1 MDAESIEWKLTAN
14 LRNGPTFF
22 QPLAD
27 SIEPLQFKLIGSDT
41 VATAF
46 PVFDTKYIPD
56 SLINY
61 LFKLFNLEIESGK
74 TYPQL
79 HSLTKQEFL
88 NYWFHSFAVVVLQ
101 TDEKFIQDNQD
112 WHSVLLGTFYIKPN
126 YAPRCSHN
134 CNAGFLVNGAH
145 RGQKVG
151 YRLAQVYLNW
161 APLLGYKY
169 SIFNLVFVTNQAS
182 WKIWDKLNFQRI
194 GLVPH
199 AGILNGFSEPVDAII
214 YGKDLTKIE
223 PEFLSME

>member
-46 PVFDTKYIPD
+46 P
-56 SLINY
+56 
-61 LFKLFNLEIESGK
+61 G
-74 TYPQL
+74 
-79 HSLTKQEFL
+79 FL

-112 WHSVLLGTFYIKPN
+112 WNSVLLGTFYIKPN

>member
-101 TDEKFIQDNQD
+101 TMRNLFKIIKTGIQFS
-112 WHSVLLGTFYIKPN
+112 WAHSTSSPTMLRVARII
-126 YAPRCSHN
+126 AM
-134 CNAGFLVNGAH
+134 
-145 RGQKVG
+145 
-151 YRLAQVYLNW
+151 LA
-161 APLLGYKY
+161 
-169 SIFNLVFVTNQAS
+169 F
-182 WKIWDKLNFQRI
+182 
-194 GLVPH
+194 
-199 AGILNGFSEPVDAII
+199 
-214 YGKDLTKIE
+214 
-223 PEFLSME
+223 

>member
-1 MDAESIEWKLTAN
+1 M
-14 LRNGPTFF
+14 RN
-22 QPLAD
+22 
-27 SIEPLQFKLIGSDT
+27 
-41 VATAF
+41 
-46 PVFDTKYIPD
+46 
-56 SLINY
+56 
-61 LFKLFNLEIESGK
+61 LFKIIK
-74 TYPQL
+74 TG
-79 HSLTKQEFL
+79 
-88 NYWFHSFAVVVLQ
+88 
-101 TDEKFIQDNQD
+101 IQFS
-112 WHSVLLGTFYIKPN
+112 WGTFYIKPN